1 MARFPSPH
9 VAGNQPEP
17 EMHQHPANEASAA
30 STQPAA
36 SSYIEDTAT
45 TSSDVSTDMGELTPS
60 ASRCSTPTQTDSET
74 DMAVLTPTSTN
85 RSSTPTQGMDIR
97 LGYERARATS
107 VRSPDGRCATTVF
120 GGSVTAMDYSVNKTV
135 DNSAVGQ
142 SWLFDKYGNLLVGPS
157 STNRTIGGG
166 ANQTFNFTSGS
177 TSHRDDDIHAVPF
190 SSTARSFNY
199 STSPKHDP
207 QPSFSSS
214 ASSTAR
220 HHHEHLSSQ
229 TLRSGDTFT
238 SCTLHSCSG
247 SSLTLE
253 NCTANCC
260 SFSKSNITG
269 GAANSCGIKES
280 QIHGGTYNSCG
291 FKESSQVHGG
301 MYNSC
306 SFKGSRIE
314 GGEFQCCG
322 FEGCERS

>member
-177 TSHRDDDIHAVPF
+177 TSHRDDDIHAPE
-190 SSTARSFNY
+190 ARSPTLILFFRFLNSAPPPRAPFQPNPPFRRHLHQLHPPQLLRLKPDARELHGELLQFFEIEY
-199 STSPKHDP
+199 YGWGREQLRYQRVPDP
-207 QPSFSSS
+207 WGNVQ
-214 ASSTAR
+214 
-220 HHHEHLSSQ
+220 
-229 TLRSGDTFT
+229 
-238 SCTLHSCSG
+238 
-247 SSLTLE
+247 
-253 NCTANCC
+253 
-260 SFSKSNITG
+260 
-269 GAANSCGIKES
+269 
-280 QIHGGTYNSCG
+280 
-291 FKESSQVHGG
+291 
-301 MYNSC
+301 
-306 SFKGSRIE
+306 
-314 GGEFQCCG
+314 
-322 FEGCERS
+322 